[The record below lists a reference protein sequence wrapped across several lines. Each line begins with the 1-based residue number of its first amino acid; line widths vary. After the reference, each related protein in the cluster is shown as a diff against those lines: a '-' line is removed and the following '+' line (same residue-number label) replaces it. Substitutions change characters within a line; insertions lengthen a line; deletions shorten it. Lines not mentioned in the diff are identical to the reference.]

1 MKDVVFHWTWGDRL
15 KADGRLAL
23 HPLGPKAWPERQD
36 YDNRQL
42 GENMSIRDKAWDAVK
57 WKVMK
62 ERLGYTDEEMK
73 VFRENPRNEDV
84 LSNAPALLNKTI
96 VLKVVESHGCNSQH
110 KVGDKFYFDGAGN
123 LLTKR
128 SPKKVCI
135 YALSASASM
144 IFTAGELF
152 FAGVDPNEMR
162 FRRAACFDVGVQCG
176 GWGRIVLELSVQ
188 DRSKA

>member
-1 MKDVVFHWTWGDRL
+1 
-15 KADGRLAL
+15 
-23 HPLGPKAWPERQD
+23 
-36 YDNRQL
+36 
-42 GENMSIRDKAWDAVK
+42 MSIRDKAWDAVK

-73 VFRENPRNEDV
+73 AFRENPRNEDV
-84 LSNAPALLNKTI
+84 LSKAPALFNKTI

-128 SPKKVCI
+128 SPRKVCI

-188 DRSKA
+188 DRSEA